1 MAGVIRGA
9 TALVVV
15 AVVGIGA
22 VDASAATSKPTILS
36 ATATPQALPS
46 SGGTVVL
53 SARVKN
59 ATRCMLGGKAVA
71 CASGNAS
78 TNMTVT
84 ANSSQASRTIRY
96 VVSAIGTGGSV
107 QRTVSVVE
115 AAFIPPVVIAA
126 NALPQG
132 TAGTGYSANVVASG
146 GTPPYAWSVVSGALP
161 AGLSMSSS
169 GAITGTPTGAAHA
182 SFTVQVTDSS
192 PSPQSTTAP
201 LSIDVLPPPL
211 AISRTSFPQGTPGT
225 FYSTT
230 LAATGGTPPYTWS
243 ISSGSLPAGLKLS
256 SSGLISGTPTT
267 NGTAAFTL
275 RVTDAAGASA
285 TSSVSIVV
293 SGPPIP
299 TPSLGT
305 SKNWSGYYLNG
316 SSFTAVSSTFTVP
329 SVSASSTST
338 YTAEWVGVDGV
349 SNSNLIQAGV
359 SEDYSA
365 VTNRVT
371 TYAWWEILPAPAT
384 RISLAIVS
392 PSAGDRM
399 TVSIAQQSVGLWSI
413 RVSDDTTGQVFTISQ
428 SYSGQLTSAEWIVE
442 APADLS
448 GNVLTLGQYSPS
460 VVFTN
465 LQYTGTATSSV
476 DVSLIQSG
484 AVVSTPSSLSANGFS
499 VAYGS
504 TAPSPP

>member
-1 MAGVIRGA
+1 MRAGVVVIG
-9 TALVVV
+9 VVV
-15 AVVGIGA
+15 LLGASA
-22 VDASAATSKPTILS
+22 VDASAATSQPAILS
-36 ATATPQALPS
+36 LTATPQTLPS
-46 SGGTVVL
+46 SGGNVVL
-53 SARVKN
+53 SVRVKN
-59 ATRCMLGGKAVA
+59 ATRCTLGGKAVG
-71 CASGNAS
+71 CASGSAS
-78 TNMTVT
+78 TTMAVV
-84 ANSSQASRTIRY
+84 ANSSSAQRTVRY
-96 VVSAIGTGGSV
+96 VVSAAGAKGASV

-132 TAGTGYSANVVASG
+132 TTGVAYSGSVVASG
-146 GTPPYAWSVVSGALP
+146 GTAPYAWSVVSGALP
-161 AGLSMSSS
+161 AGLSLSSS

-182 SFTVQVTDSS
+182 AFTVQVTDSS

-211 AISRTSFPQGTPGT
+211 AISRTSFPQGTPGA

-243 ISSGSLPAGLKLS
+243 ISSGSLPAGLRLS
-256 SSGLISGTPTT
+256 SGGSISGTPTT
-267 NGTAAFTL
+267 TGTAAFTL

-293 SGPPIP
+293 TGPTIP

-316 SSFTAVSSTFTVP
+316 SGFTAVSSTFTVP
-329 SVSASSTST
+329 NVSASSTNT

-359 SEDYSA
+359 SENYSA
-365 VTNRVT
+365 ATNRVT
-371 TYAWWEILPAPAT
+371 TYAWWEILPAPDT
-384 RISLAIVS
+384 PISLAIVS

-399 TVSIAQQSVGLWSI
+399 TVSISQQSVGLWSV
-413 RVSDDTTGQVFTISQ
+413 RVSDDTKGQVFTISL
-428 SYSGQLTSAEWIVE
+428 SYSGPLTSAEWIVE
-442 APADLS
+442 APADLG
-448 GNVLTLGQYSPS
+448 GNVLTLGQYSPT